1 MAETTMRGR
10 DAISGSMGKCYI
22 TEGNNRF
29 LLMQVL
35 SVKAKVEKTKT
46 EVSIMGKTGKGNKST
61 GWKGTGTAK
70 LHYNTSKFREY
81 MKKYM
86 ETGED
91 IYFDMQIVNEDPT
104 SAAGR
109 QSIILINCN
118 VNSIDF
124 GNIDADAEILDEE
137 FDFTFEDVKMPETFK
152 ELSGMR

>member
-1 MAETTMRGR
+1 MADTVMRGM

-22 TEGNNRF
+22 TEGNNRY

-46 EVSIMGKTGKGNKST
+46 EVSIMGKTGKANKAT

-70 LHYNTSKFREY
+70 LHYNTSLFRKY

-91 IYFDMQIVNEDPT
+91 VFFDMQIVNEDPT
-104 SAAGR
+104 SAVGR

-118 VNSIDF
+118 INSIDF
-124 GNIDADAEILDEE
+124 GNIDAEAEILDEE
-137 FDFTFEDVKMPETFK
+137 FEFTFDDVKMPEEFR
-152 ELSGMR
+152 ELEGMR